1 MSVNRTI
8 KENKVAVIRDDMK
21 EAGLVVVLEQNGLN
35 ADQTLAL
42 RRAGYAED
50 VKMCVAKNSLV
61 KIALKEAGL
70 DGLDQYLKGP
80 TMLAF
85 SKDEVAA
92 AKITANFAKDNKDSL
107 KILAAAMNGQI
118 LDHSGAMALAA
129 LPSLDELRGKLVGLL
144 QAPATKIAGV
154 LQAPA
159 GQLAR
164 VMAAK
169 SKQAA

>member
-1 MSVNRTI
+1 MSVNRTL
-8 KENKVAVIRDDMK
+8 KEDKVASYTEAM
-21 EAGLVVVLEQNGLN
+21 EGAGLVVVLRQNSLN

-42 RRAGYAED
+42 RRAGHEQGVAIL
-50 VKMCVAKNSLV
+50 VAKNSLV

-70 DGLDQYLKGP
+70 EGLDPYMQGQ

-85 SKDEVAA
+85 SEDAVTA
-92 AKITANFAKDNKDSL
+92 AKVAANFAKENKDGL
-107 KILAAAMNGQI
+107 ILMAAAMNGQI
-118 LDHSGAMALAA
+118 LDQQGAMALAT
-129 LPSLDELRGKLVGLL
+129 LPSLDELRGKLIGLL
-144 QAPATKIAGV
+144 QAPATKVAGV

-169 SKQAA
+169 AKAA

>member
-1 MSVNRTI
+1 MSVNRTL
-8 KENKVAVIRDDMK
+8 KEGKVASYT
-21 EAGLVVVLEQNGLN
+21 EAMEGAELVVVLKQNSLN

-42 RRAGYAED
+42 RRAGHEQG
-50 VKMCVAKNSLV
+50 VTILVAKNSLV

-70 DGLDQYLKGP
+70 EGLDPYMQGQ

-85 SKDEVAA
+85 SEDAVTA
-92 AKITANFAKDNKDSL
+92 AKVAANFAKENKDGL
-107 KILAAAMNGQI
+107 ILMAAAMNGQI
-118 LDHSGAMALAA
+118 LDQQGAMALAT
-129 LPSLDELRGKLVGLL
+129 LPSLDELRGKLIGLL
-144 QAPATKIAGV
+144 QAPATKVAGV

-169 SKQAA
+169 AKAA